1 MRLTRYANVGA
12 MALTVGAAA
21 MFFAGCNDDKGSDP
35 KDGALHIEG
44 LTADVH
50 VDVDADGVPHIQCAT
65 ATDCAAALG
74 YLHAR
79 DRFVQMEIR
88 RSFVRG
94 RLHRIVNNALVVD
107 VDQTNRTTYLTRDA
121 KPIEEA
127 AMEHVSAETKALLD
141 AYTNGVNTWL
151 KEARTEGGPR
161 FSDEFYFAMINRDG
175 IADWTAEDS
184 LASVVALVDSLTNSS
199 SDELA
204 LAARALNVDP
214 TLFQDLMLPR
224 PVSDATTLFGGWPK
238 SAPRAA
244 AQADGRQLEN
254 LASHA
259 DVLNRALNMRKVQDA
274 ILGREGDRGSNNWV
288 VGPSKSKSGNALL
301 SDDPHLGHT
310 NPATWYIVEM
320 RAADDSMHVAGV
332 SFAGLPWVILGQNDT
347 LAWGATTTY
356 FDQADVYL
364 EELSEDGTKV
374 KFNGEEVPMLT
385 YDTTLTIKNKTYPGT
400 AYVVPHHGPV
410 LSMDVEAGTAVSL
423 RWTGADLS
431 TDVNYLTAL
440 MKAKTVEEGREAARM
455 ITTLGQNWV
464 MIDTKGSFGWFP
476 YNRLPIREGVDEN
489 TLPLFPLPG
498 GGGYEWTSYM
508 DLDDLPQLM
517 NNPEGYIA
525 TANNDMTGALY
536 DGNALNDDI
545 PLFQSSAADGLRQ
558 ERILDLLA
566 ANTEHTVD
574 TMRDVVGDT
583 YMLLA
588 DYVVPPLKALMDAD
602 ADPAFDD
609 ARALIAGL
617 EGWDG
622 TCPTGLATSNSE
634 GAVSADADEVEASK
648 QCLIFHRL
656 VVDLRAAI
664 FGDELTATY
673 GTKSTPRGEL
683 AALTDLLNDN
693 ERISTSEYWDNVET
707 TDVVETPQQT
717 IAAATAATTQWIT
730 EKLGAD
736 QAKWQ
741 WGRVHRVTLMADLFS
756 TFGLTEFNNGAYAL
770 PGGLSTVNVA
780 SPSEDPAKGFDV
792 RAGASMRLICEG
804 LPEGMDCTIQMP
816 GGQRHYRDSPFYQ
829 NFLERWLTNTPAP
842 LRFGVDIANPVE
854 QLTFS
859 KK

>member
-1 MRLTRYANVGA
+1 MRWIQHAGR
-12 MALTVGAAA
+12 GAAA
-21 MFFAGCNDDKGSDP
+21 LTITASALFFTGCKDDPTDTPPG
-35 KDGALHIEG
+35 GGGLQIAG

-94 RLHRIVNNALVVD
+94 RLHRIVNNPLVVD
-107 VDQTNRTTYLTRDA
+107 VDQQNRTTYLTRDA
-121 KPIEEA
+121 RPIEEA
-127 AMEHVSAETKALLD
+127 AMDHVSPETKALLD
-141 AYTNGVNTWL
+141 AYTIGVNTWL
-151 KEARTEGGPR
+151 NEARQEDGPK
-161 FSDEFYFAMINRDG
+161 FSDEFYFSLINRAG

-214 TLFQDLMLPR
+214 DLFQDLMMPR
-224 PVSDATTLFGGWPK
+224 PVSDATTLFGGYIKGGDTGATPNN
-238 SAPRAA
+238 SAQLQRL
-244 AQADGRQLEN
+244 GR
-254 LASHA
+254 HA
-259 DVLNRALNMRKVQDA
+259 DVLNRALDMRKIQDA

-288 VGPSKSKSGNALL
+288 VGPSRSASGNALL

-320 RAADDSMHVAGV
+320 RADDGSMHVAGV
-332 SFAGLPWVILGQNDT
+332 SFAGLPWVILGQNEN

-364 EELSEDGTKV
+364 EELSADGTKV
-374 KFNGEEVPMLT
+374 KFNGEEVAMLT
-385 YDTTLTIKNKTYPGT
+385 YDTSLTIKDKVYPGT

-410 LSMDVEAGTAVSL
+410 LSMDTDAGTAVSL

-431 TDVNYLTAL
+431 TDVNYLTTL
-440 MKAKTVEEGREAARM
+440 SRAKTVEEGREAARL

-476 YNRLPIREGVDEN
+476 YNRLPIRAGVDEN

-498 GGGYEWTSYM
+498 QGGFEWTSYM

-558 ERILDLLA
+558 ERILDLLGA
-566 ANTEHTVD
+566 SSTHTIE

-588 DYVVPPLKALMDAD
+588 DYVVPSVKAFLEDDMAPEFDA
-602 ADPAFDD
+602 
-609 ARALIAGL
+609 ARSMIAGL
-617 EGWDG
+617 ETWNG
-622 TCPTGLATSNSE
+622 TCPTGLATSDST
-634 GAVSADADEVEASK
+634 GAISSDAADVAASK
-648 QCLIFHRL
+648 QCLIFHRF
-656 VVDLRAAI
+656 VVDLREGI
-664 FGDELTATY
+664 FGDELRAAY
-673 GTKSTPRGEL
+673 GTTKTPRGEL
-683 AALTDLLNDN
+683 AALTDILR
-693 ERISTSEYWDNVET
+693 ESGRILTDDYWDNIET
-707 TDVVETPQQT
+707 PGTDETPQQI
-717 IAAATAATTQWIT
+717 IAAAAATTTQWIT
-730 EKLGAD
+730 DKLGAD
-736 QAKWQ
+736 EANWQ
-741 WGRVHRVTLMADLFS
+741 WGRVHRVTLLADLFS
-756 TFGLTEFNNGAYAL
+756 TFGLSNFDNGAYAL

-780 SPSEDPAKGFDV
+780 SPSQNPADGFDV

-804 LPEGMDCTIQMP
+804 FPAGMDCSIQMP
-816 GGQRHYRDSPFYQ
+816 GGQRHYRESPYYQ

-842 LRFGVDIANPVE
+842 LRFGIEIANPIE
-854 QLTFS
+854 QLTF